1 MTQLDSIISANRN
14 FVRPN
19 AFPPLPKSPKKQIA
33 IFTCMDTRL
42 VDFLEPAMGL
52 KRGEAKVIKNAG
64 NTIVDPMSGAVIRS
78 LVAGVFMLGVE
89 EIFVIGHRDCGM
101 AEIDAESVKRDMVRR
116 GISPDVIDIHVPD
129 LKQWLGIFSHPVE
142 NVERVVKIIRH
153 NPLIPQDVPVHG
165 LLFCPNDGHLDIVVN
180 GYTRECFAD
189 ALVVEQP
196 DGTGAGSCCI

>member
-1 MTQLDSIISANRN
+1 MTKLDAIIAANRS

-78 LVAGVFMLGVE
+78 LVAGVFMLGIE

-101 AEIDAESVKRDMVRR
+101 AVIDADSVKEKMIRR
-116 GISPDVIDIHVPD
+116 GISQDVIDIHVPD
-129 LKQWLGIFSHPVE
+129 LKQWLGVFSHPIE
-142 NVERVVKIIRH
+142 NIERVVKIIRH

-165 LLFCPNDGHLDIVVN
+165 LLFCPNDGSLDIIVN
-180 GYTRECFAD
+180 GYTRESFATK
-189 ALVVEQP
+189 LTLEQP
-196 DGTGAGSCCI
+196 EATGEATCSI

>member
-1 MTQLDSIISANRN
+1 MRQLESILAANRS

-19 AFPPLPKSPKKQIA
+19 AFPPLPKSPRKQIA

-78 LVAGVFMLGVE
+78 LVAGIFMLGVE
-89 EIFVIGHRDCGM
+89 EVFVIGHRDCGM
-101 AEIDAESVKRDMVRR
+101 AEIDAESVKRDMIRR

-129 LKQWLGIFSHPVE
+129 LKQWLGVFAHPIE

-153 NPLIPQDVPVHG
+153 NPLIPGDVPIHG
-165 LLFCPNDGHLDIVVN
+165 LLFCPNDGHLEVVVN
-180 GYTRECFAD
+180 GYTRESFTD
-189 ALVVEQP
+189 AFTSICSVTES
-196 DGTGAGSCCI
+196 GSCCD